1 MKTLSILYCVQKIH
15 TDHNSKILSIPFVVL
30 DNPSEKDPVMRDLS
44 EITVTALKDLE
55 LARQELQEND
65 LHMKEMNK
73 LANERV
79 DEMSRVNQQLQTKI
93 SFVENIATGIREKND
108 KLESDIK
115 IVKNEKNRYLQLN
128 DKLKT
133 DLGKVIRKEKELS
146 VKQIFLERKI
156 ETQTDDLKR
165 TEKISIIG
173 QFTARLGHDM
183 RNPLSK
189 LKMSHE
195 ILCNDPNL
203 NVLEKIKHQK
213 RIDSSIST
221 LVRIIED
228 VLEFVRISDLH
239 MNEILLDDVI
249 LSSIEG
255 LDIPSSVKIERMGE
269 SIHVLCDSKKLEAV
283 FINMLTNAMDAIEKN
298 GTIRIK
304 TLVTSKNIVIQF
316 VDSGLGVP
324 PGDELRIFDPMF
336 TTKSYGSGLGLT
348 ISKMIVEQHG
358 GKLVYGSSPSTFS
371 VFLPKT

>member
-1 MKTLSILYCVQKIH
+1 MKIH
-15 TDHNSKILSIPFVVL
+15 LFSNVFKKYTQIIIGKLFLFPNVVL
-30 DNPSEKDPVMRDLS
+30 DNPSEKDPVIRDLS
-44 EITVTALKDLE
+44 EITVSALKDLA

-133 DLGKVIRKEKELS
+133 DLGKVIHKEKELA
-146 VKQIFLERKI
+146 VKQIFLQRKI

-173 QFTARLGHDM
+173 QFTSRLAHDM
-183 RNPLSK
+183 RNPLSR

-195 ILCNDPNL
+195 ILCNNPNL
-203 NVLEKIKHQK
+203 NVLEKIKHQQ
-213 RIDSSIST
+213 RINTSISAM
-221 LVRIIED
+221 VRIIQD

-249 LSSIEG
+249 SSSIGG

-269 SIHVLCDSKKLEAV
+269 PISVLCDSKKLEAV
-283 FINMLTNAMDAIEKN
+283 FNNILTNAIDAIEKN

-304 TLVTSKNIVIQF
+304 TLVTSKNIVVQF
-316 VDSGLGVP
+316 VDSGVGVP
-324 PGDELRIFDPMF
+324 PGDESKIFDPMF

-348 ISKMIVEQHG
+348 ICKMIVDQHG
-358 GKLVYGSSPSTFS
+358 GKLDYRSTPSTFS